1 MLMANFDERSDE
13 RLLSLQEVQRHNKA
27 DDAWIVID
35 GKVF

>member
-1 MLMANFDERSDE
+1 MQKFDE
-13 RLLSLQEVQRHNKA
+13 RLLSLQEVQRHDKV